1 MKRSTEKRSYVRPA
15 IEDFGKV
22 VDLTATGLT
31 NPGDDAKQGSVLS
44 PGG

>member
-1 MKRSTEKRSYVRPA
+1 MERSTEKRSYVRPA
-15 IEDFGKV
+15 IEDFGNV

-31 NPGDDAKQGSVLS
+31 NPGDDQKQGSVLS